1 MREIEEQAEKL
12 MVQRVK
18 EIREVYGMK
27 ASNTYE
33 QELKEY
39 VARMDRILSVLHCG
53 NGSPG
58 VISGWIPGCDPSA
71 DVSRNL
77 KHRKSREQV
86 RRGNAAAAC
95 SLTDK

>member
-39 VARMDRILSVLHCG
+39 VARMDRILYSQIGRAHV
-53 NGSPG
+53 
-58 VISGWIPGCDPSA
+58 
-71 DVSRNL
+71 
-77 KHRKSREQV
+77 
-86 RRGNAAAAC
+86 
-95 SLTDK
+95 

>member
-39 VARMDRILSVLHCG
+39 VARMDRILYSLPEADKEWLDDQLLNRFCIVETEAR
-53 NGSPG
+53 
-58 VISGWIPGCDPSA
+58 VDSGMRSIC
-71 DVSRNL
+71 
-77 KHRKSREQV
+77 
-86 RRGNAAAAC
+86 
-95 SLTDK
+95 

>member
-39 VARMDRILSVLHCG
+39 VARICLLYT
-53 NGSPG
+53 
-58 VISGWIPGCDPSA
+58 
-71 DVSRNL
+71 SRC
-77 KHRKSREQV
+77 V
-86 RRGNAAAAC
+86 
-95 SLTDK
+95 

>member
-39 VARMDRILSVLHCG
+39 VARMDRILYSLPEACLLYT
-53 NGSPG
+53 SP
-58 VISGWIPGCDPSA
+58 SPRD
-71 DVSRNL
+71 
-77 KHRKSREQV
+77 
-86 RRGNAAAAC
+86 RG
-95 SLTDK
+95 